1 MISKKNGWLAVFVLS
16 LSTGACGEWEPD
28 RCGETFDSGSYEEAV
43 RLCEAAHHASGDPRA
58 GATAAK
64 ALGKLG
70 EDDRALAW
78 FERLRGTTAEP
89 GLWSVAASVYHRR
102 GERERASQ
110 AFRHDLKLLAVAGD
124 PAGLATAH
132 HGLFYLAWEESRY
145 RDALEEARLSFTT
158 AGAAGDRTL
167 QSRAA
172 VDLYTVLYALG
183 DLDGAGQA
191 LALADRLLPPERTTE
206 RARLLANQ
214 GSLRLEARQPALAR
228 QDIERALE
236 LMQGGGNPRTLRSMH
251 LNLVQAC
258 IDRGDLDGAGRHLE
272 LAWQSAEEGSPETSL
287 LYARAQVERA
297 RGRSREAAQ
306 ALDQALA
313 DDPVADWAWEL
324 EVERGQLAEESG
336 DLLEAE
342 RAYERSAALV
352 EEMRG
357 SLGLDELKAWLL
369 DDRREPFEALF
380 LLQARSG
387 RSLEA
392 LATVERAKA
401 RTFQDAFVHA
411 TLPEPAAARDLW
423 SLAADRADTLRD
435 LLPAMSESP
444 SVALVPVERALAA
457 VGERRLLVYF
467 EAGDEIWLLDV
478 TGSRAGGRVRP
489 HPLGPAERVRDL
501 VDRSLAAPDD
511 LAIAA
516 GLGDL
521 LLPAG
526 LALPPGETLHVVP
539 DGALTRVSFA
549 SLRRRGRWLVQ
560 DHAIL
565 HVPGVSFLASTL
577 SRGPAGAGP
586 PVVLADP
593 RSDLPQAAA
602 EGREVAAR
610 LGTAPRLGPAATS
623 GALLSA
629 SGARVLH
636 VAGHAGWGA
645 GGPWL
650 ELADRRIAPATVL
663 SSRLRPGLVVLASCA
678 SASASGRTLWGS
690 PGAAFLAAGSGAVLA
705 SLGSVEDRA
714 ARELVL
720 RFYREGGVDD
730 PAGGLAR
737 AQRALLAT
745 GRPPSSWAP
754 FVLLGAGSTHSA
766 HSARSN

>member
-1 MISKKNGWLAVFVLS
+1 MIFRKNGRLLVLAVALGMA
-16 LSTGACGEWEPD
+16 LAMEACRKGAPADPCREA
-28 RCGETFDSGSYEEAV
+28 FDAGSYEEAV
-43 RLCEAAHHASGDPRA
+43 RLCEEAHRASGDPRA

-78 FERLRGTTAEP
+78 FERLRGTAAEP

-102 GERERASQ
+102 GERERAQQ
-110 AFRHDLKLLAVAGD
+110 AFRHDLELLAAAGD

-183 DLDGAGQA
+183 DLDGAAQA
-191 LALADRLLPPERTTE
+191 LALADRLLPPEKTAE

-236 LMQGGGNPRTLRSMH
+236 LMEGSGNPRTLRSMH

-272 LAWQSAEEGSPETSL
+272 LAWQSAEEDRPETSL

-297 RGRSREAAQ
+297 RGRSREAAR

-324 EVERGQLAEESG
+324 EVERGQLAEASG
-336 DLLEAE
+336 DPRAAE

-380 LLQARSG
+380 LLQVRSG
-387 RSLEA
+387 RSLQA
-392 LATVERAKA
+392 LASVERAKA

-411 TLPEPAAARDLW
+411 TLPEPAAASDLW
-423 SLAADRADTLRD
+423 NLAADRADTLRD

-444 SVALVPVERALAA
+444 AAALVPVEQALAA
-457 VGERRLLVYF
+457 LGDRRLLVYF
-467 EAGDEIWLLDV
+467 EAGDELWLLDV
-478 TGSRAGGRVRP
+478 TGSPRRVRP
-489 HPLGPAERVRDL
+489 HPLGPAERVRQL

-511 LAIAA
+511 LAAAA

-526 LALPPGETLHVVP
+526 LVLPPGETLHIVP

-549 SLRRRGRWLVQ
+549 GLRRGGRWLVQ
-560 DHAIL
+560 DHALL
-565 HVPGVSFLASTL
+565 HVPGVSFLAASLAREADT
-577 SRGPAGAGP
+577 AGP

-602 EGREVAAR
+602 EGREVAAL
-610 LGTAPRLGPAATS
+610 LGTTPRLGPAATS
-623 GALLSA
+623 DALLSA

-636 VAGHAGWGA
+636 VASHAGWGA

-678 SASASGRTLWGS
+678 SGSASGRTLWGS

-714 ARELVL
+714 ARELVS
-720 RFYREGGVDD
+720 RFYREGGIDD
-730 PAGGLAR
+730 PAAGLAR
-737 AQRALLAT
+737 AQRALLAD

-754 FVLLGAGSTHSA
+754 FVLLGAHSD
-766 HSARSN
+766 

>member
-1 MISKKNGWLAVFVLS
+1 MISRKNGWLLVLAVALVMALAV
-16 LSTGACGEWEPD
+16 GACREGAPD
-28 RCGETFDSGSYEEAV
+28 PCREAFDAGSYEEAV
-43 RLCEAAHHASGDPRA
+43 RLCEAAHRVTGDPHA
-58 GATAAK
+58 GAIAAR

-78 FERLRGTTAEP
+78 FERLRGTAAEP

-102 GERERASQ
+102 GERERALQ
-110 AFRHDLKLLAVAGD
+110 AFRHDLQLLEAAGD

-145 RDALEEARLSFTT
+145 RDALEEARLSFTS

-191 LALADRLLPPERTTE
+191 LSLADRLLPPERTAE

-236 LMQGGGNPRTLRSMH
+236 LMHGSGNPRTLRSMH

-272 LAWQSAEEGSPETSL
+272 LAWQSAEEESPETSL

-297 RGRSREAAQ
+297 RGRSREAAR

-324 EVERGQLAEESG
+324 ELERGQLAEESG
-336 DLLEAE
+336 DPREAE

-369 DDRREPFEALF
+369 DDRRGPFEALF

-392 LATVERAKA
+392 LASVERATA

-444 SVALVPVERALAA
+444 AVALVPVDRSLTAL
-457 VGERRLLVYF
+457 GDRRILVYF
-467 EAGDEIWLLDV
+467 EARDEIWLLDLYR
-478 TGSRAGGRVRP
+478 GQVRSI
-489 HPLGPAERVRDL
+489 PLGPAERVREL

-511 LAIAA
+511 PAVAA

-526 LALPPGETLHVVP
+526 LVLPPGETLHIVP
-539 DGALTRVSFA
+539 DGVLSRVSFA
-549 SLRRRGRWLVQ
+549 SLRRGGRWLVQ
-560 DHAIL
+560 DHALL
-565 HVPGVSFLASTL
+565 HVPGVSFLASSL
-577 SRGPAGAGP
+577 ARGPDSAGP

-593 RSDLPQAAA
+593 RSDLPQAAG
-602 EGREVAAR
+602 EGREVAA
-610 LGTAPRLGPAATS
+610 LLKTAPRLGPAATS
-623 GALLSA
+623 GALIAA

-730 PAGGLAR
+730 PAEGLAR
-737 AQRALLAT
+737 AQRAFLAA
-745 GRPPSSWAP
+745 GWPPSSWAP
-754 FVLLGAGSTHSA
+754 FVLLGAGPDHSTHSA
-766 HSARSN
+766 VSH

>member
-1 MISKKNGWLAVFVLS
+1 MISRKRGGLLLVLALVLIV
-16 LSTGACGEWEPD
+16 LNAVACREGAPD
-28 RCGETFDSGSYEEAV
+28 RCRAAFDAGHYEEAV
-43 RLCEAAHHASGDPRA
+43 RLCEEAHRASKDPHA

-78 FERLRGTTAEP
+78 FERLRGTEAEP

-102 GERERASQ
+102 GERERALQ
-110 AFRHDLKLLAVAGD
+110 AFRHDLKLLEAAGD
-124 PAGLATAH
+124 QAGLATAH

-145 RDALEEARLSFTT
+145 REALEEARLSFTT

-183 DLDGAGQA
+183 DLEGAGQA
-191 LALADRLLPPERTTE
+191 LALADRLLPPGRTAE

-228 QDIERALE
+228 QDIEQALE
-236 LMQGGGNPRTLRSMH
+236 LMQGRGAPRTLRSMH

-258 IDRGDLDGAGRHLE
+258 LDRGDLEGAGRHLD
-272 LAWQSAEEGSPETSL
+272 LAWQSAEEESPETAL

-297 RGRSREAAQ
+297 RGRSHEAAR
-306 ALDQALA
+306 ALEQALA

-324 EVERGQLAEESG
+324 EYERGQLAEESG
-336 DLLEAE
+336 DPREAE
-342 RAYERSAALV
+342 RAWERSAALV

-369 DDRREPFEALF
+369 DDRRDPFEALF
-380 LLQARSG
+380 LLQARTG
-387 RSLEA
+387 RPLEA
-392 LATVERAKA
+392 LATVERARA

-423 SLAADRADTLRD
+423 SQAADRADTLRD

-444 SVALVPVERALAA
+444 AAALIPVERALQTL
-457 VGERRLLVYF
+457 GDRRLLVYF
-467 EAGDEIWLLDV
+467 EAGEELWLLDV
-478 TGSRAGGRVRP
+478 TGYGGGGRVQP
-489 HPLGPAERVRDL
+489 HLLGPAERVREL

-511 LAIAA
+511 PANAA
-516 GLGDL
+516 ALGDL

-526 LALPPGETLHVVP
+526 LVLPPGATLHVVP

-549 SLRRRGRWLVQ
+549 SLRRGGRWLVE
-560 DHAIL
+560 DHALL
-565 HVPGVSFLASTL
+565 HLPGVSFLASSL
-577 SRGPAGAGP
+577 GQGRSSAGA

-602 EGREVAAR
+602 EGREVAAL

-636 VAGHAGWGA
+636 LASHAGWGA

-678 SASASGRTLWGS
+678 SGSASGRTLWGS

-720 RFYREGGVDD
+720 HFYRAGGVDD
-730 PAGGLAR
+730 PAIGLAR
-737 AQRALLAT
+737 AQRALLAA

-754 FVLLGAGSTHSA
+754 FVLLGAHS
-766 HSARSN
+766 H